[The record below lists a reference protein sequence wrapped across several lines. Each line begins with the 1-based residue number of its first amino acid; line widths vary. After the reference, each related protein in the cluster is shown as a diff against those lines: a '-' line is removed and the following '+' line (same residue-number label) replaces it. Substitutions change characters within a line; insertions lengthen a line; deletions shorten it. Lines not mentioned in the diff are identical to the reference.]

1 MENSH
6 RRARAKERFPSFRSS
21 AGQVVQT
28 GQTLAVID

>member
-1 MENSH
+1 MRDGEVSDLPI
-6 RRARAKERFPSFRSS
+6 R